1 MRPASAAKNG
11 PVLISTSVFATVVCV
26 TDRMK
31 KKNVAPSARPDQTP
45 GIPDW
50 TIFSS
55 TRPRFWI
62 ASTTAT
68 KTTMN
73 TERQKTISH
82 GSRRSALRTRMPPVL
97 QQKPAAIISTTPFRR
112 SAAVAVTCGAFRTQ
126 RARFYPRRRA
136 NWFTC
141 RCRETQPGARV
152 TGRMNSG

>member
-31 KKNVAPSARPDQTP
+31 KKNVAPSARPDHTP

-62 ASTTAT
+62 ASTAAT
-68 KTTMN
+68 KITMN
-73 TERQKTISH
+73 TERQNTISH
-82 GSRRSALRTRMPPVL
+82 GSRRSALRTRIPPVL
-97 QQKPAAIISTTPFRR
+97 QHSPAAIIRITPFRR
-112 SAAVAVTCGAFRTQ
+112 SAAVAVTFRVSRAKGAILPAPLRVLVHDPLQ
-126 RARFYPRRRA
+126 AAGVARA
-136 NWFTC
+136 
-141 RCRETQPGARV
+141 GD
-152 TGRMNSG
+152 G